1 MALTRLRFFF
11 GFLTSLLVLVLAAA
25 SARAE
30 TLQAPVGGKPI
41 PLGEGRVACPGTS
54 GDWGIEPT
62 GTAVRPPVA
71 DDAAG
76 KSVDLKV
83 APNAGACGSST
94 STVTLVATGKWPTI
108 DTAATSLFVDDAR
121 VELHG
126 RGLRGVEVHWEHD
139 GRAGEDRC
147 VQPQPE
153 AAGEKCAVAVGR
165 GLPADPTLADLRW
178 LPAGARFGA
187 DVTTFDAN
195 GRRVGPDET
204 VLHPAR
210 VVVSAL
216 VPADVS
222 IDLAGGTASRIPLVH
237 PDAVVGADCGA
248 TSCAV
253 SGDVILVSGLS
264 TVSGSLAV
272 RLRLAP
278 RVVLQHDATFD
289 AAPVVS
295 VAVLPCAMSIASGE
309 ALRGVDGT
317 RVVVRVDPR
326 CAGEARS
333 FRWFSGGRA
342 LDVLDAVD
350 VAGAVDVLLG
360 VGRVE
365 GDEVVVT
372 ASRGGAD
379 TSIVGQARARTRPLP
394 PIHATLTLEGAETI
408 DFVPTNRPA
417 TVRWAVS
424 QGTGELVLLPVEG
437 VYDVSVHDGTTT
449 IQGQKGAGGFVS
461 LRFAW
466 RVPTLPG
473 ALATTNLAIASDPVE
488 RPMREASVP
497 LPLGASASTA
507 QPIVEVLCG
516 SGDEQQRVMPGAEA
530 HVSFA
535 LRDSCRL
542 IFHRERIPA
551 DAGAQ
556 HLQLQVDVT
565 RVDGQS
571 RPEAHV
577 TQPVVLRNAD
587 QPKLSWIKGVTG
599 QFDRVTIRVTRL
611 NDPSE
616 SDSTSEEEP
625 SVQYAIVFGTAHFR
639 LYGTT
644 AIPTGLFR
652 FSDRA
657 DSGILPVNIGVLM
670 RATWLDGGGN
680 EGFLGLEGGVMVVG
694 LPNAQSVGS
703 NPNSLTQVATVTGV
717 GLSVPI
723 ANRSLATETSIN
735 LHAWF
740 EYEVSREF
748 STATGSPFGFVF
760 GPSISIGNV
769 GTNF

>member
-1 MALTRLRFFF
+1 MALKRVLA
-11 GFLTSLLVLVLAAA
+11 FLSGVLVCLLLTVT
-25 SARAE
+25 ARAE
-30 TLQAPVGGKPI
+30 TLQAPVGGKAI
-41 PLGEGRVACPGTS
+41 ALGEGRVACPGSS
-54 GDWGIEPT
+54 GDWVVEAG
-62 GTAVRPPVA
+62 GTAVRPPA
-71 DDAAG
+71 TDDAVG
-76 KSVDLKV
+76 KSMDLKV
-83 APNAGACGSST
+83 APNAGACGSGAA
-94 STVTLVATGKWPTI
+94 TVTLVATGKWPAI
-108 DTAATSLFVDDAR
+108 DPTATSLFVDDAR
-121 VELHG
+121 VEVHG
-126 RGLRGVEVHWEHD
+126 HGLRGVEVHWEHD
-139 GRAGEDRC
+139 GRSGEDRC
-147 VQPQPE
+147 VQPQAE
-153 AAGEKCAVAVGR
+153 GGGEKCAISVGR

-187 DVTTFDAN
+187 DVTTFDAS

-204 VLHPAR
+204 LLHPAR

-237 PDAVVGADCGA
+237 PEAVVGADCGA

-253 SGDVILVSGLS
+253 SGNAIVVSGLA
-264 TVSGSLAV
+264 TVTGSLAV

-278 RVVLQHDATFD
+278 RVVQQHDTAFD
-289 AAPVVS
+289 ATPVVS

-309 ALRGVDGT
+309 ALRGVDGS

-350 VAGAVDVLLG
+350 VAGAVEVLLG
-360 VGRVE
+360 VGRIE

-379 TSIVGQARARTRPLP
+379 SSIVGQARARTRALP
-394 PIHATLTLEGAETI
+394 PIHATLTLDSGEPI

-417 TVRWAVS
+417 TVRWAVA
-424 QGTGELVLLPVEG
+424 QGGGQLVLLPVEG
-437 VYDVSVHDGTTT
+437 VYDVSVSDATTT
-449 IQGQKGAGGFVS
+449 IHGQKGAGGFVS

-466 RVPTLPG
+466 RMPTLPG
-473 ALATTNLAIASDPVE
+473 ALSTADLAIVSDPVE

-507 QPIVEVLCG
+507 QPIVELLCG
-516 SGDEQQRVMPGAEA
+516 SGTDQQRVMPGVDA
-530 HVSFA
+530 HIPFS
-535 LRDSCRL
+535 LRDGCRVV
-542 IFHRERIPA
+542 FHRERIPA
-551 DAGAQ
+551 DSGAQ
-556 HLQLQVDVT
+556 HLQLEVDVT
-565 RVDGQS
+565 RVDGQA

-577 TQPVVLRNAD
+577 SQPLVLRNGD
-587 QPKLSWIKGVTG
+587 QPKLSWIKGIIG
-599 QFDRVTIRVTRL
+599 QFDRVTVRVTRL
-611 NDPSE
+611 GDALATADRE
-616 SDSTSEEEP
+616 DEP
-625 SVQYAIVFGTAHFR
+625 SVQYAMVFGTAHFR

-657 DSGILPVNIGVLM
+657 DSGILPVNLGVVM
-670 RATWLDGGGN
+670 RATWLDGDGH

-694 LPNAQSVGS
+694 LPNAASASGAQ
-703 NPNSLTQVATVTGV
+703 LTQAATVTGV

-740 EYEVSREF
+740 EYEVSREI
-748 STATGSPFGFVF
+748 SGLSGSPFGFVF
-760 GPSISIGNV
+760 GPSISIGNI

>member
-1 MALTRLRFFF
+1 MALTRRALA
-11 GFLTSLLVLVLAAA
+11 FLSGVLALMLVTFA
-25 SARAE
+25 ARAE
-30 TLQAPVGGKPI
+30 TLQAAVGGKAI
-41 PLGEGRVACPGTS
+41 PLGEGRVACAGTS
-54 GDWGIEPT
+54 GDWVIE
-62 GTAVRPPVA
+62 GGGNAVRPPAA

-83 APNAGACGSST
+83 AANAGACGPGAA
-94 STVTLVATGKWPTI
+94 TVTLVATGKWPTI
-108 DTAATSLFVDDAR
+108 DPTATTLFVDDAR

-139 GRAGEDRC
+139 GRSGEDRC
-147 VQPQPE
+147 VQPQAE
-153 AAGEKCAVAVGR
+153 AGGEKCAVSVGR

-204 VLHPAR
+204 VIHPAR
-210 VVVSAL
+210 VVVAAL

-222 IDLAGGTASRIPLVH
+222 IDLAGGTASRIPLLH
-237 PDAVVGADCGA
+237 PEAVVGADCGA

-253 SGDVILVSGLS
+253 SGNVIVVSGLS

-278 RVVLQHDATFD
+278 RVVQQHDATFD

-309 ALRGVDGT
+309 ALRGVDGS

-350 VAGAVDVLLG
+350 VAGAVEVLLG

-379 TSIVGQARARTRPLP
+379 ASIVGQARARTRSLP
-394 PIHATLTLEGAETI
+394 PIHATLTLDGGETI
-408 DFVPTNRPA
+408 DFVPNNRPA

-424 QGTGELVLLPVEG
+424 QGSGELVLLPVEG
-437 VYDVSVHDGTTT
+437 VYDVSTHDGTTT
-449 IQGQKGAGGFVS
+449 IQGQKGAGGFVA

-466 RVPTLPG
+466 HVPTLPG
-473 ALATTNLAIASDPVE
+473 ALATADLAVVSDPVE
-488 RPMREASVP
+488 RPMHEASVP

-507 QPIVEVLCG
+507 QPIVELLCG
-516 SGDEQQRVMPGAEA
+516 SGADQQRIMPGVEA
-530 HVSFA
+530 HVAFA
-535 LRDSCRL
+535 QRDACRL
-542 IFHRERIPA
+542 VFHRERVPT

-577 TQPVVLRNAD
+577 SQPVVLRSAD

-616 SDSTSEEEP
+616 ADSASEEEP

-652 FSDRA
+652 FSDRN
-657 DSGILPVNIGVLM
+657 DSGLLPVNIGVLM
-670 RATWLDGGGN
+670 RATWLDGAGN

-694 LPNAQSVGS
+694 LPNAIGVTTANQ
-703 NPNSLTQVATVTGV
+703 LTQVATVTGI

-740 EYEVSREF
+740 EYEPSREI
-748 STATGSPFGFVF
+748 TGAPGSPFGFVF

>member
-1 MALTRLRFFF
+1 MALTRALA
-11 GFLTSLLVLVLAAA
+11 FLSGVLACLLLTVT
-25 SARAE
+25 ARAE
-30 TLQAPVGGKPI
+30 TLQAPVGGKAI
-41 PLGEGRVACPGTS
+41 PLGEGRVACAAGTS
-54 GDWGIEPT
+54 GDWIVEAG
-62 GTAVRPPVA
+62 GTSVRPPTA

-76 KSVDLKV
+76 KSVELKV
-83 APNAGACGSST
+83 APNAGACGT
-94 STVTLVATGKWPTI
+94 AAATVTLVATGKWPAI
-108 DTAATSLFVDDAR
+108 DATASSLFVDDAR
-121 VELHG
+121 IELHG

-139 GRAGEDRC
+139 DRSGEDRC
-147 VQPQPE
+147 VQPQAE
-153 AAGEKCAVAVGR
+153 AAGEKCAISVGR

-178 LPAGARFGA
+178 LPGGARFGA

-237 PDAVVGADCGA
+237 PEAVVGADCGA

-253 SGDVILVSGLS
+253 SGNVIVVSGLS
-264 TVSGSLAV
+264 TVTGSLAV

-278 RVVLQHDATFD
+278 RVVQQHDATFD
-289 AAPVVS
+289 ATPVVS

-309 ALRGVDGT
+309 ALRGVDGS

-350 VAGAVDVLLG
+350 VAGAVEVLLG
-360 VGRVE
+360 VGRIE

-372 ASRGGAD
+372 ASRGSAD
-379 TSIVGQARARTRPLP
+379 ASIVGQARARTRALP
-394 PIHATLTLEGAETI
+394 PIHATLTLDSGETI

-417 TVRWAVS
+417 TVRWAVT
-424 QGTGELVLLPVEG
+424 QGAGQLVLLPVEG
-437 VYDVSVHDGTTT
+437 VYDVAVHDAATT
-449 IQGQKGAGGFVS
+449 IEGQKGAGGFVS

-466 RVPTLPG
+466 RMPTLPG
-473 ALATTNLAIASDPVE
+473 ALATADLAVVTDPVE

-507 QPIVEVLCG
+507 QPVVELLCG
-516 SGDEQQRVMPGAEA
+516 SGADQQRVMPGAEA
-530 HVSFA
+530 HVPFSQ
-535 LRDSCRL
+535 RDACRL
-542 IFHRERIPA
+542 VFHRERIPA
-551 DAGAQ
+551 DSGAQ
-556 HLQLQVDVT
+556 HLQLEVDVT
-565 RVDGQS
+565 RVDGQA

-577 TQPVVLRNAD
+577 SQPLVLRSGD
-587 QPKLSWIKGVTG
+587 QPKLSWIKGIIG
-599 QFDRVTIRVTRL
+599 QFDRVTVRVTRL
-611 NDPSE
+611 GDTAD
-616 SDSTSEEEP
+616 SDVAREQEP
-625 SVQYAIVFGTAHFR
+625 AVQFAMVFGTAHFR

-657 DSGILPVNIGVLM
+657 DSGLLPVNLGVVM
-670 RATWLDGGGN
+670 RATWLDGEGH

-694 LPNAQSVGS
+694 LPNATAAG
-703 NPNSLTQVATVTGV
+703 NNGNALTQVATVTGM

-740 EYEVSREF
+740 EYEVSREL
-748 STATGSPFGFVF
+748 SGASGSPFGFVF
-760 GPSISIGNV
+760 GPSISIGNI

>member
-1 MALTRLRFFF
+1 MALTRALT
-11 GFLTSLLVLVLAAA
+11 FLSGVLVMMLVAFA
-25 SARAE
+25 ARAE
-30 TLQAPVGGKPI
+30 TLQAPIGGKAI
-41 PLGEGRVACPGTS
+41 PVGEGRVACAGTA
-54 GDWGIEPT
+54 GDWGIEAG
-62 GTAVRPPVA
+62 GTALRPPA
-71 DDAAG
+71 AEDAVG

-83 APNAGACGSST
+83 AASAGACASSA
-94 STVTLVATGKWPTI
+94 STVTLVATGRWPVLDPT
-108 DTAATSLFVDDAR
+108 ATSLFVDDAR

-126 RGLRGVEVHWEHD
+126 RGLRGIGVHWEHD
-139 GRAGEDRC
+139 GRSGEDRC
-147 VQPQPE
+147 VQPQAE
-153 AAGEKCAVAVGR
+153 GGGEKCAVSVGR

-187 DVTTFDAN
+187 DVTTFDVN

-210 VVVSAL
+210 IVVSAL
-216 VPADVS
+216 VPPDVT

-237 PDAVVGADCGA
+237 PEAVVGADCGA

-253 SGDVILVSGLS
+253 SGNVIVVSGLS
-264 TVSGSLAV
+264 TVTGSLAV

-278 RVVLQHDATFD
+278 RVVQQRDATFD
-289 AAPVVS
+289 ATPVVS
-295 VAVLPCAMSIASGE
+295 VAVLPCAMTIASGE
-309 ALRGVDGT
+309 ALRDVDGS

-326 CAGEARS
+326 CAGEART

-342 LDVLDAVD
+342 LDVLGAVD
-350 VAGAVDVLLG
+350 DAGAVQVLLG
-360 VGRVE
+360 VGRIE
-365 GDEVVVT
+365 GDEIVVT
-372 ASRGGAD
+372 ASRGGTD
-379 TSIVGQARARTRPLP
+379 SSIVGQARARTRSLP
-394 PIHATLTLEGAETI
+394 PIRATLTLDSGEAI
-408 DFVPTNRPA
+408 DFVPTNRAA
-417 TVRWAVS
+417 TVRWAVA
-424 QGTGELVLLPVEG
+424 QGGGELVLLPVQG
-437 VYDVSVHDGTTT
+437 VYDVSVQNGTTT

-473 ALATTNLAIASDPVE
+473 AFATADLAVVSDPIE
-488 RPMREASVP
+488 RPMHEASVP

-516 SGDEQQRVMPGAEA
+516 SGAEQQRVMPGAEV

-535 LRDSCRL
+535 LRDACRL
-542 IFHRERIPA
+542 VFHRERIPA
-551 DAGAQ
+551 DSGAQ
-556 HLQLQVDVT
+556 HLQLEVDVT
-565 RVDGQS
+565 RVDGQV

-577 TQPVVLRNAD
+577 SQPLVLRNGD
-587 QPKLSWIKGVTG
+587 QPKLSWIKGVLG
-599 QFDRVTIRVTRL
+599 QFDRVTVRVTRIG
-611 NDPSE
+611 DVSE
-616 SDSTSEEEP
+616 SESAREEEP
-625 SVQYAIVFGTAHFR
+625 SVQYAIVFGTANFR

-652 FSDRA
+652 FSDSA
-657 DSGILPVNIGVLM
+657 DSGILPVNLGVVM
-670 RATWLDGGGN
+670 RATWLDGEGH

-694 LPNAQSVGS
+694 LPNATAAGK
-703 NPNSLTQVATVTGV
+703 NGNALTQVATVTGV

-740 EYEVSREF
+740 EYEVSREI
-748 STATGSPFGFVF
+748 SGATGSPFGFVF

>member
-1 MALTRLRFFF
+1 MALIRLVRFHFV
-11 GFLTSLLVLVLAAA
+11 FLGSLFVLLLAAT
-25 SARAE
+25 SSRAD
-30 TLQAPVGGKPI
+30 TLQAPVGGKAI
-41 PLGEGRVACPGTS
+41 PVGDGRVACAGTS
-54 GDWGIEPT
+54 GDWGIEAG
-62 GTAVRPPVA
+62 GTAVRPPAA

-76 KSVDLKV
+76 KSVDMKV
-83 APNAGACGSST
+83 APSAGACAST
-94 STVTLVATGKWPTI
+94 TATVTLVATGKWPAI
-108 DTAATSLFVDDAR
+108 DPTATSLFVDDAR

-126 RGLRGVEVHWEHD
+126 HGLRGVEVHWEHD
-139 GRAGEDRC
+139 GHSGEDRC
-147 VQPQPE
+147 VQPQTE
-153 AAGEKCAVAVGR
+153 GAGEKCAVSVGR

-195 GRRVGPDET
+195 ARRVGPDET
-204 VLHPAR
+204 TLHPAR
-210 VVVSAL
+210 VIVSAL

-248 TSCAV
+248 TSCEV
-253 SGDVILVSGLS
+253 SGNVIVVSGLS

-278 RVVLQHDATFD
+278 RVYLQQGAAFD
-289 AAPVVS
+289 STPVVS
-295 VAVLPCAMSIASGE
+295 VSVLPCAMSIASGD
-309 ALRGVDGT
+309 ALRGVDGS
-317 RVVVRVDPR
+317 RVVVRVDAR

-333 FRWFSGGRA
+333 FRWYSGGRA
-342 LDVLDAVD
+342 LDVLSAVD

-379 TSIVGQARARTRPLP
+379 SSIVGQARAHTRALP
-394 PIHATLTLEGAETI
+394 PIHATLTLDGGEII
-408 DFVPTNRPA
+408 DFVPNNRPA

-424 QGTGELVLLPVEG
+424 QGAGELVLLPVEG
-437 VYDVSVHDGTTT
+437 VYDVSVHDSTTT

-473 ALATTNLAIASDPVE
+473 AMATADLAVVSDPVE

-497 LPLGASASTA
+497 VPLSASTSGA
-507 QPIVEVLCG
+507 QPIVEMLCG
-516 SGDEQQRVMPGAEA
+516 SGADQQRIMPGVEA
-530 HVSFA
+530 HVSYS
-535 LRDSCRL
+535 LRDTCRL
-542 IFHRERIPA
+542 VFHRERIPA

-565 RVDGQS
+565 RVDGDA
-571 RPEAHV
+571 RPDAHV
-577 TQPVVLRNAD
+577 LQPVVLRSGD
-587 QPKLSWIKGVTG
+587 QPKLSWIKGVLG
-599 QFDRVTIRVTRL
+599 QFDRATIRVTRES
-611 NDPSE
+611 DPSDPQ
-616 SDSTSEEEP
+616 SATEEEP
-625 SVQYAIVFGTAHFR
+625 SVQYSIVFGTSHFR

-652 FSDRA
+652 FSDRN
-657 DSGILPVNIGVLM
+657 DSGILPVNLGVVM
-670 RATWLDGGGN
+670 RATWLDGEGH

-694 LPNAQSVGS
+694 LPNATNVSGAA
-703 NPNSLTQVATVTGV
+703 LTQIATVTGI

-740 EYEVSREF
+740 EYEPSRVL
-748 STATGSPFGFVF
+748 SGAPGSPFAFVF